1 MTTATLTLNIP
12 TKYKTKFDNEDLEKY
27 LTDSFLDYIEAKED
41 LQLKQELDKD
51 NKFKTLNKKLD
62 KILWNL

>member
-62 KILWNL
+62 KIL